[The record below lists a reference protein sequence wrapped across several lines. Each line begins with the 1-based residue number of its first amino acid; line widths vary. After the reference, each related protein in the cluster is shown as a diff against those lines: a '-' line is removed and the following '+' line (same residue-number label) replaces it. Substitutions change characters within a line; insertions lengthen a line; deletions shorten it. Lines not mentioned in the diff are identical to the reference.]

1 MDVLLLVIYIMASN
15 EINILLKLKGVKDMR
30 FRLTL
35 LAALFL
41 AFLLVLAAC
50 SGDGSADPEDVEDD
64 TTETEESP
72 TEEEAEEEET
82 AASGEKVLVFARG
95 GDSESLDPG
104 STTDGESSRV
114 TQQVLEGLIAFDKES
129 FDLKPALA
137 HDWEVSDD
145 GLKYT
150 FYLEEGVT
158 FHDGTPFN
166 AEAVKIN
173 FERWADPEH
182 EYAFTD
188 DGYVYSMYGTM
199 FGGYKGD
206 PGHVIEE
213 INVVNDYEI
222 EFILNQPLGFFLQNM
237 GMSYFAITSP
247 AALEEYGP
255 NINENPV
262 GTGPF
267 KFVSW
272 TKDDSIVLEKFED
285 YRIEGLP
292 KLDRVIFEVI
302 PDNAARLVALR
313 SGEIDIM
320 DGLNPDDAAGVETE
334 EDLVL
339 LTRAENNIG
348 YLGFN
353 TQKEPLDIKEVRQ
366 AINYAI
372 DKQAIADALYA
383 GYATTAKNPLPPGY
397 LGYNDDVE
405 PYEYDPDKARELLAE
420 AGFPDGMELELWT
433 MPVARPYMPDPETV
447 AQIVQNNLAEV
458 GIDVTIVREEWA
470 PYLEKTSQGEHQ
482 LYMLGWSGTNGDP
495 DYFLSSLLHGSNAGT
510 SNREFY
516 QNDEVDEL
524 LDAAKRA
531 VDQDERAELYAQAQE
546 IIAEDSPMVTLVH
559 STPVMATTSRV
570 VDYVPHPST
579 SESLAEVDLVD

>member
-1 MDVLLLVIYIMASN
+1 M
-15 EINILLKLKGVKDMR
+15 KLRMS
-30 FRLTL
+30 L
-35 LAALFL
+35 LAALL
-41 AFLLVLAAC
+41 IFLLALAAC
-50 SGDGSADPEDVEDD
+50 SGDGGANTNDAPD
-64 TTETEESP
+64 TDAEETEAG
-72 TEEEAEEEET
+72 EEDAEAEEA
-82 AASGEKVLVFARG
+82 AASGDQVLVFARG

-114 TQQVLEGLIAFDKES
+114 TKQVLEGLLTFEEDS
-129 FDLKPALA
+129 FDLLPGLA

-145 GLKYT
+145 GLSYT

-158 FHDGTPFN
+158 FHDGTDFN
-166 AEAVKIN
+166 AEAVKVN

-182 EYAFTD
+182 EYAFSD

-199 FGGYKGD
+199 FGGFKGEE
-206 PGHVIEE
+206 GHVIEE
-213 INVVNDYEI
+213 INVVNDHEI
-222 EFILNQPLGFFLQNM
+222 EFILNQPLGFFLQNL
-237 GMSYFAITSP
+237 GMSYFGLTSP

-255 NINENPV
+255 EINENPV

-272 TKDDSIVLEKFED
+272 TKDDAIVLEKFED
-285 YRIEGLP
+285 YRVDGLP

-302 PDNAARLVALR
+302 PDNAARLIALR

-320 DGLNPDDAAGVETE
+320 DGLNPDDAAGVEA
-334 EDLVL
+334 EDGLEL
-339 LTRAENNIG
+339 LTRSENNIG

-353 TQKEPLDIKEVRQ
+353 TQSEPLDDVEVRH

-405 PYEYDPDKARELLAE
+405 AYEYDPDRAKELLAE
-420 AGFPDGMELELWT
+420 AGFEDGMEIELWT

-447 AQIVQNNLAEV
+447 AQIIQSNLADV
-458 GIDVTIVREEWA
+458 GVTANIVREEWA
-470 PYLEKTSQGEHQ
+470 PYLEKTAQGEHQ

-495 DYFLSSLLHGSNAGT
+495 DYFLSSLLHGSNVGS

-531 VDQDERAELYAQAQE
+531 IDQDERADLYAQAQE
-546 IIAEDSPMVTLVH
+546 LISQDSPMVTLVH
-559 STPVMATTSRV
+559 STPVMATTSKV
-570 VDYVPHPST
+570 QNYVPHPST
-579 SESLAEVDLVD
+579 SESLAEVELSE

>member
-1 MDVLLLVIYIMASN
+1 M
-15 EINILLKLKGVKDMR
+15 K
-30 FRLTL
+30 FRLSL
-35 LAALFL
+35 LAVLFL
-41 AFLLVLAAC
+41 AFLLVLTAC
-50 SGDGSADPEDVEDD
+50 NDDGGDTSDSTDSTDD
-64 TTETEESP
+64 TTTETDDSSTDATEDEED
-72 TEEEAEEEET
+72 EEA
-82 AASGEKVLVFARG
+82 ASPSGEQVLVFARG

-114 TQQVLEGLIAFDKES
+114 TKQILEGLLEFEEDS
-129 FDLKPALA
+129 FELKPGLA

-173 FERWADPEH
+173 FERWADPDH
-182 EYAFTD
+182 EYAFSD

-199 FGGYKGD
+199 FGGYKGEE
-206 PGHVIEE
+206 GHVIEE

-222 EFILNQPLGFFLQNM
+222 EFILNQPLGFFLQNL

-285 YRIEGLP
+285 YRVEGQP
-292 KLDRVIFEVI
+292 KLDKVIFTVI
-302 PDNAARLVALR
+302 PDNAARLIALR

-320 DGLNPDDAAGVETE
+320 DGLNPDDAAGVESDP
-334 EDLVL
+334 DLVL
-339 LTRAENNIG
+339 LERAENNFG
-348 YLGFN
+348 YVGLN
-353 TQKEPLDIKEVRQ
+353 TQKEPLNIKEVRQ

-405 PYEYDPDKARELLAE
+405 AYEYNPDKARELLAE
-420 AGFPDGMELELWT
+420 AGYPDGFDIELWT

-447 AQIVQNNLAEV
+447 SQIVQKNLEDI
-458 GIDVTIVREEWA
+458 GINATIIREEWA
-470 PYLEKTSQGEHQ
+470 PYLEKTAAGEHQ
-482 LYMLGWSGTNGDP
+482 LFILGWSGTNGDP
-495 DYFLSSLLHGSNAGT
+495 DYFLSSLLHGSNVGS
-510 SNREFY
+510 SNRSFY

-531 VDQDERAELYAQAQE
+531 VDQDERADLYGQAQAL
-546 IIAEDSPMVTLVH
+546 ISEDSPMVTLVH
-559 STPVMATTSRV
+559 SRPVMATTTRV
-570 VDYVPHPST
+570 KNYVPHPST
-579 SESLAEVDLVD
+579 SESLAEVELAD